1 AEEEVISSEANLQTI
16 FDAIEDFLIVFDSK
30 SGAILNINKGVRKK
44 LGYTKREML
53 KKKFTDLFPKDEAK
67 TMENLLDKVVKGKL
81 KEGPLILESKTGDKM
96 VDTFN
101 FYRAKY
107 TDRTVIIARCN

>member
-1 AEEEVISSEANLQTI
+1 
-16 FDAIEDFLIVFDSK
+16 
-30 SGAILNINKGVRKK
+30 
-44 LGYTKREML
+44 
-53 KKKFTDLFPKDEAK
+53 DEAK

-81 KEGPLILESKTGDKM
+81 KEGPLILESKTGDKI
-96 VDTFN
+96 VDTFT